1 MVGLECG
8 CHVPWH
14 RPTSYALCPSRP
26 VTWWQ
31 DGTMEP
37 WWLPVYFMCISE
49 VLFRSVFHTWKWG
62 WCLKFPNVNKK
73 CSFSQTVWAKL
84 IMKPYDFFLA
94 KQGFPAFVFLNI
106 NRAMGTC
113 VVYETL
119 EWPYLQL
126 QMWSIFERNQRESWN
141 LGLST
146 GYPLVMT
153 NSSPWKDPP
162 FLSSVNHRTFYGPS
176 IPWIC

>member
-1 MVGLECG
+1 M
-8 CHVPWH
+8 
-14 RPTSYALCPSRP
+14 SRGIGQQ
-26 VTWWQ
+26 VTHCAHQ
-31 DGTMEP
+31 DLWPDDGFLMDFGRMEP
-37 WWLPVYFMCISE
+37 WNHDGYGISCVFQKCFSMCFPHMKMRMIFE
-49 VLFRSVFHTWKWG
+49 VPQ
-62 WCLKFPNVNKK
+62 CEKK

-84 IMKPYDFFLA
+84 IMKPYDFFFA